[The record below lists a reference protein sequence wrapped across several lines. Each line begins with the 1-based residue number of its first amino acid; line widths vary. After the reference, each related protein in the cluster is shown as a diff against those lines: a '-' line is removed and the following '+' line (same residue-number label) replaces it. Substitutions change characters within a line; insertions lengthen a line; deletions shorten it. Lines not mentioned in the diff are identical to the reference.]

1 MSWIVIAGLGG
12 LILVGGLFIL
22 IFWLLGKGGEE

>member
-1 MSWIVIAGLGG
+1 MSWIVIAALGG
-12 LILVGGLFIL
+12 LVLIGGLFAL